1 MLKRGKNDW
10 DWSSTSHNRSAT
22 NKNLV
27 WFSLFETI
35 TCRGHNFFIIL
46 CTTVQLAT
54 CTLYYLFLSESK
66 IADYIGHW
74 YAGRVNFGQA
84 QCQLTNFFGIF
95 FSGQRK
101 PALFGGILRRKIEKP
116 TILSRSIVCVFQ
128 NTMTLK
134 VCTSYVCGSKSFCTH
149 ILLSA
154 ATKTLQAGGLPSLT
168 EVEIG
173 FSLSPLTAF
182 SLPTQMPS
190 PPGWSHHRKHTQCFI

>member
-1 MLKRGKNDW
+1 M
-10 DWSSTSHNRSAT
+10 

-27 WFSLFETI
+27 WFSLLETI

-95 FSGQRK
+95 FFQIKGS
-101 PALFGGILRRKIEKP
+101 LRY
-116 TILSRSIVCVFQ
+116 LGVF
-128 NTMTLK
+128 
-134 VCTSYVCGSKSFCTH
+134 
-149 ILLSA
+149 
-154 ATKTLQAGGLPSLT
+154 
-168 EVEIG
+168 
-173 FSLSPLTAF
+173 
-182 SLPTQMPS
+182 
-190 PPGWSHHRKHTQCFI
+190 